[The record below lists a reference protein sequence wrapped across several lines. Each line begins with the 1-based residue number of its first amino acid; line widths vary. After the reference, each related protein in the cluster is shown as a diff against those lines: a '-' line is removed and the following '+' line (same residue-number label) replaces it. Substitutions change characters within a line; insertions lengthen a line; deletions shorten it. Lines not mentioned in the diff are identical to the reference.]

1 MGLRT
6 FPVDCLLISRVFLA
20 VFCSNPSADELQP
33 SVKYRRDSL
42 FHEGELI
49 TLKGPDIDFKGGF
62 IHVQRNLSRGKISV
76 TKNGKDRKVDM
87 STQLANTLDE
97 LLSRRRAEA
106 LREEMKKP
114 AQERRDTATGVN
126 DVMENWLFQTPV
138 MKRSELAKRRRPK
151 ADPRAGTLLDPSNLR
166 KVFNRLLVDAGLRR
180 IRFHDL
186 RHTFASQLLQNG
198 ESLQYV
204 KEQMGHSS
212 IQVTC
217 DIYGHLVP
225 GGNRQAVNRLD
236 DDDVLPAVKE
246 AEATNGNLD

>member
-1 MGLRT
+1 VGLRT

-151 ADPRAGTLLDPSNLR
+151 ADPRAGDPSR
-166 KVFNRLLVDAGLRR
+166 SKQPAQGL
-180 IRFHDL
+180 
-186 RHTFASQLLQNG
+186 Q
-198 ESLQYV
+198 
-204 KEQMGHSS
+204 
-212 IQVTC
+212 
-217 DIYGHLVP
+217 
-225 GGNRQAVNRLD
+225 
-236 DDDVLPAVKE
+236 PAI
-246 AEATNGNLD
+246 G